1 MDREKHQSMVAQ
13 KMLLLSSDGTQVN
26 SSSVIRQV
34 DVIIDLSQLTSKQH
48 FCEEIKAAD
57 DVIV

>member
-1 MDREKHQSMVAQ
+1 MVAQ

-26 SSSVIRQV
+26 SSSVVRQV